1 MFSFGVMASG
11 GGSNFR
17 AILSHI
23 GDGTLQGVC
32 KFLVVNNSGCGA
44 AEIARE
50 HGVPVF
56 HVSSKTHP
64 VEAAYDA
71 ALLEILAE
79 FKPDLLL
86 LAGYMKK
93 VPDAVVDAM
102 PGRILNVHPALLP
115 KFGGKN
121 FWGMNVHRAVL
132 AAHERESGPSIHLV
146 THEIDRGKVLAQ
158 AKVPVLAGDTP
169 EALAARV
176 LVEEHKLYWKTVGE
190 YAKSLGLV

>member
-1 MFSFGVMASG
+1 MFKFGVMASG

-17 AILSHI
+17 AIFSHTQ
-23 GDGTLQGVC
+23 DGSLKGVC

-44 AEIARE
+44 AEFARG
-50 HGVPVF
+50 HGIPVF

-64 VEAAYDA
+64 NEADYDA
-71 ALLEILAE
+71 ALLKILND
-79 FKPDLLL
+79 FQVDLLL

-102 PGRILNVHPALLP
+102 PERILNVHPALLP

-132 AAHERESGPSIHLV
+132 AAHETESGPSIHLV

-158 AKVPVLAGDTP
+158 AKVPVLAGDSP
-169 EALAARV
+169 EDLAARV
-176 LVEEHKLYWKTVGE
+176 LVQEHALYWKTVGE
-190 YAKSLGLV
+190 YAKALGLV